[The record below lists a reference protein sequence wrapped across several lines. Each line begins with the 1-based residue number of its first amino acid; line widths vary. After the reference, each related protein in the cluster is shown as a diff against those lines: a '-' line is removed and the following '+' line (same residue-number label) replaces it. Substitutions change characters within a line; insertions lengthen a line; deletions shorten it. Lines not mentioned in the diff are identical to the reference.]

1 LREGLHGAHIKT
13 AEAIDE
19 ITALLNN
26 WLLGWRKVNGSFTNS
41 VYMQIA
47 KQLLKHNDHLHIFMR
62 ADQFHDLH
70 CGTSFC
76 NEILNHHD
84 WHSMSMRSLSAL

>member
-1 LREGLHGAHIKT
+1 MRVQTFPRASEEKIRFHTKKKGRCALREGLHTALTSKT

-19 ITALLNN
+19 STALLNN

-62 ADQFHDLH
+62 
-70 CGTSFC
+70 
-76 NEILNHHD
+76 
-84 WHSMSMRSLSAL
+84 